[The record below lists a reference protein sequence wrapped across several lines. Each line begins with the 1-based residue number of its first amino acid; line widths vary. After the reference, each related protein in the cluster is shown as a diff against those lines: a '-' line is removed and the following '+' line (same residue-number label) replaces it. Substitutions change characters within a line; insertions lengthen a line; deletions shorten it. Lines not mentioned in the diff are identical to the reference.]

1 MEEGKED
8 AKKGRRK
15 DGRKDGRKKGK
26 MEGRKEDVR
35 IFINEQDN
43 RRFHKYKRMKTK
55 GKISKC

>member
-1 MEEGKED
+1 MQRKEEGKME
-8 AKKGRRK
+8 
-15 DGRKDGRKKGK
+15 GK

>member
-8 AKKGRRK
+8 AKKGR
-15 DGRKDGRKKGK
+15 RKDGRKKGK